1 MAYWTVVGVPCIFLC
16 QYFYKICFCDRRYDY
31 AATFRLC
38 FRNLRN
44 LCLFV
49 ATSFKTHSTDYS
61 IHVQKCDSDIRDVFS
76 KYIVHGRDYNQQYD
90 RRIFNNYRNNCIGM
104 EILKFYILVAIG
116 VFLSSC
122 SQIVLKKSVQ
132 REHKSKIAEILN
144 RQVIFAYSLFF
155 ISVFINVVALRH
167 GVKVKDLPIL
177 EALGY
182 IFVPMMSLFFLKEK
196 ICKNNIIA
204 LSMIITGIIVFYL

>member
-1 MAYWTVVGVPCIFLC
+1 
-16 QYFYKICFCDRRYDY
+16 
-31 AATFRLC
+31 
-38 FRNLRN
+38 
-44 LCLFV
+44 
-49 ATSFKTHSTDYS
+49 
-61 IHVQKCDSDIRDVFS
+61 
-76 KYIVHGRDYNQQYD
+76 
-90 RRIFNNYRNNCIGM
+90 M